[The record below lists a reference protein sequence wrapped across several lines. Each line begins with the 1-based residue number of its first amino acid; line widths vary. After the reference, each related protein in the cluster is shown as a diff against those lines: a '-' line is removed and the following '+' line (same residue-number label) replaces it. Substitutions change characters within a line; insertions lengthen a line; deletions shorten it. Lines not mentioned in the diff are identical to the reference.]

1 MKRHCEDVLTTLRK
15 FHKQKMHKIPG
26 TSTQAKTQENLQHF
40 SQFDKP
46 QKVLLF

>member
-15 FHKQKMHKIPG
+15 FHKQKMHEIPE
-26 TSTQAKTQENLQHF
+26 TSTPAKTQENLQHF

-46 QKVLLF
+46 QKVLVF